1 VATVEVRGL
10 RREFHGKKDPV
21 IALDGV
27 SLEVDEGEIFGLL
40 GPNGAGK
47 TTLIRILSTLLLPDS
62 GIAKIMGYDVV
73 KQPDKVRPL
82 ISMASGAERASYE
95 FITARGNLWFF
106 SQLYGVKSDEAKK
119 RIESLSSALE
129 LDGHLDRKMY
139 TLSTGYRQRVT
150 IARAFVND
158 PKVVFMDEP
167 TIGLDVM
174 TARKI
179 REFLVQQAREHKK
192 TIFLATHNMV
202 EGETICDRVA
212 IIDRGKIM
220 THDSPE
226 SLKKLI
232 GVPSSVIEASPPPQS
247 LDFISSLP
255 GVNGITSSLDSER
268 ELVRIVLLV
277 DDEKVVEKVKI
288 ALESNGS
295 RIISSWKQET
305 TLEEVFVKLVGRGFK
320 EREMEFGN

>member
-1 VATVEVRGL
+1 
-10 RREFHGKKDPV
+10 
-21 IALDGV
+21 
-27 SLEVDEGEIFGLL
+27 
-40 GPNGAGK
+40 
-47 TTLIRILSTLLLPDS
+47 
-62 GIAKIMGYDVV
+62 
-73 KQPDKVRPL
+73 
-82 ISMASGAERASYE
+82 
-95 FITARGNLWFF
+95 
-106 SQLYGVKSDEAKK
+106 
-119 RIESLSSALE
+119 
-129 LDGHLDRKMY
+129 
-139 TLSTGYRQRVT
+139 
-150 IARAFVND
+150 
-158 PKVVFMDEP
+158 MDEP

-202 EGETICDRVA
+202 EGEKICDRVA
-212 IIDRGKIM
+212 IIDRGKII